1 MTVAPVNPAP
11 ISLRPENLHGL
22 VGRFASGEALVR
34 ATRQA
39 YEAGYRRM
47 DAYSPVPVEGLA
59 EAMGRRG
66 SVMPLIVLGGG
77 IAGGFTGWFMQWFS
91 ATYDYPFNFAT
102 GVSFL
107 YGLAIAS
114 VLAVLMVLAASLT
127 VLFAAVGGTLGM
139 LFLDGLPRLHHPIF
153 HAVGI
158 ERATVDRFFLCLE
171 ATDPRWE
178 RDATR
183 RFLEDELHAADVVEV
198 KR

>member
-1 MTVAPVNPAP
+1 MTVAPVTRVPVG
-11 ISLRPENLHGL
+11 LRQENLHGL
-22 VGRFASGEALVR
+22 VGAFASGEALVE
-34 ATRQA
+34 ATRKA

-66 SVMPLIVLGGG
+66 TVMPMIVLGGG
-77 IAGGFTGWFMQWFS
+77 IMGGFTGWFMQWFS
-91 ATYDYPFNFAT
+91 ATYDYPFNVGGRPFN
-102 GVSFL
+102 SWPMF
-107 YGLAIAS
+107 IPIIFE
-114 VLAVLMVLAASLT
+114 LT
-127 VLFAAVGGTLGM
+127 VLFAAICGVLGM
-139 LFLDGLPRLHHPIF
+139 LFLNGLPQLHHPIF
-153 HAVGI
+153 SAAGI

>member
-1 MTVAPVNPAP
+1 MTVAPVKQTHV
-11 ISLRPENLHGL
+11 SLREDDLHGL
-22 VGRFASGEALVR
+22 VGMFTSGEALVD
-34 ATRQA
+34 ATRKA

-66 SVMPLIVLGGG
+66 TWMPLIVLAGGA
-77 IAGGFTGWFMQWFS
+77 AGGFTGWFMEWFS
-91 ATYDYPFNFAT
+91 ATYDYPFNVGGRPFN
-102 GVSFL
+102 SWPMF
-107 YGLAIAS
+107 IPIIFE
-114 VLAVLMVLAASLT
+114 LT
-127 VLFAAVGGTLGM
+127 VLFAAVTGTLGM
-139 LFLDGLPRLHHPIF
+139 LFLNGLPRLHHPIF
-153 HAVGI
+153 HAAGI

-171 ATDPRWE
+171 AADPRWD